1 MTPFN
6 PNPNNP
12 LFQQFGGFQNFQNA
26 VNSMMQQV
34 PQNFDPR
41 IVGQQYVQ
49 QQMAAGK
56 ISNADFEQAR
66 QIANQITGLNL

>member
-1 MTPFN
+1 MTPFS

-41 IVGQQYVQ
+41 TVGQQYIQ

>member
-1 MTPFN
+1 MNIPIYV
-6 PNPNNP
+6 
-12 LFQQFGGFQNFQNA
+12 FQQFL
-26 VNSMMQQV
+26 QQ
-34 PQNFDPR
+34 F
-41 IVGQQYVQ
+41 VQ

>member
-12 LFQQFGGFQNFQNA
+12 LFQQFGGFQNFQNV

-41 IVGQQYVQ
+41 VVGQQYIQ

>member
-12 LFQQFGGFQNFQNA
+12 LFQQFGGFQNFQNV

-41 IVGQQYVQ
+41 VVGQQYIQ

-56 ISNADFEQAR
+56 ISNTDFEQAR

>member
-1 MTPFN
+1 MAPFN

-12 LFQQFGGFQNFQNA
+12 LLQQFGGFQNFQNA

-41 IVGQQYVQ
+41 VVGQQYIQ

>member
-1 MTPFN
+1 MSPFN

-41 IVGQQYVQ
+41 VVGQQYIQ